1 MSRAKRTKR
10 TKRERFV
17 EDAHA
22 APQDD
27 AIDWLVNT
35 TGYVRLQVPPDGK
48 CLLHCFAAATAR
60 TVDKVLLDMKQ
71 CFKSNPQLEV
81 EGISLL
87 NCVYEDLGVSHDGV
101 DWALWIDAYYANLPA
116 SHCDIFS
123 IMLGA
128 KALNLSVQIYDGTFY
143 HDPRTS
149 RRGGNVTYCSVSP
162 LRCAGIAHGEIQVH
176 LLRKKLG
183 KGDYHYDLL
192 TKEAGETP
200 QAEVAEEIE
209 NKEIDENEEQ
219 NQEQNQE
226 TKGDEEVHVDV
237 LATPPTS
244 PQQPTSPLQQATAS
258 AQHYF
263 KTYDGTLP
271 DGYKFPKEV
280 TQALK
285 RRANVSLYY
294 DDQFLNTVTFVEAN
308 VEAIVEAKGGGK
320 KKAKEGG
327 KRKAKGSSPFAAF
340 YLVENH
346 TQNRDY
352 LPPSELAASQAYVA
366 FKQRLLLNL
375 NLSNT
380 CPAVIFVAK
389 EDVTT
394 LWQGKIGGHDSLKV
408 VRVSAE
414 DEELGTG
421 LLREALEHALPSCDY
436 LKYFEE
442 FAVVAAFHFTN
453 N

>member
-48 CLLHCFAAATAR
+48 CLLHCFAAATGR
-60 TVDKVLLDMKQ
+60 TVDEVLLDMKQ
-71 CFKSNPQLEV
+71 CFKSNPRLEV

-87 NCVYEDLGVSHDGV
+87 NCVYEEGLSPQSDDGV
-101 DWALWIDAYYANLPA
+101 DWALWIDAYYENLPA

-162 LRCAGIAHGEIQVH
+162 LRCAGITHGEIQVH

-192 TKEAGETP
+192 TKEAGKKP
-200 QAEVAEEIE
+200 QVEVAEEIE
-209 NKEIDENEEQ
+209 NKEIDENEDEEENGEELDENEVHENE

-294 DDQFLNTVTFVEAN
+294 DDQFLNTITFVEAN

-320 KKAKEGG
+320 KKAKGGGQKEG
-327 KRKAKGSSPFAAF
+327 
-340 YLVENH
+340 
-346 TQNRDY
+346 
-352 LPPSELAASQAYVA
+352 
-366 FKQRLLLNL
+366 QR
-375 NLSNT
+375 
-380 CPAVIFVAK
+380 
-389 EDVTT
+389 
-394 LWQGKIGGHDSLKV
+394 
-408 VRVSAE
+408 
-414 DEELGTG
+414 
-421 LLREALEHALPSCDY
+421 
-436 LKYFEE
+436 
-442 FAVVAAFHFTN
+442 
-453 N
+453 